1 MGISSE
7 TLFTGLRGRVVQ
19 RAGSGCRHEVAS
31 LALPDGHQRSLR
43 DRTEGAPVATFVTAA
58 PAATS

>member
-1 MGISSE
+1 
-7 TLFTGLRGRVVQ
+7 
-19 RAGSGCRHEVAS
+19 VAS

-43 DRTEGAPVATFVTAA
+43 DRTEGASVATFVTAA